1 MRYKLIAFDLDGT
14 LLNTLDDLTGAANAA
29 MKAFELPARTRE
41 EVRSFIGDGIEMLM
55 RRCASPQPYRAE
67 MLDAFKKHYVAH
79 CQDETVPYEG
89 ILPLLSFL
97 KEKGIKRAVL
107 SNKADFATKKLV
119 KAYFGDYVSLAVG
132 ENEAAGV
139 RRKPAPDALFAV
151 MKEMG
156 VTPEETLYV
165 GDSEVDIKTAKAA
178 GVDCVSVLWGFK
190 DEDFLRKNGATML
203 VSSPAQLTEYLDE
216 KI

>member
-1 MRYKLIAFDLDGT
+1 MRYQLIAFDLDGT

-29 MKAFELPARTRE
+29 MQAFDLPTRTRE

-55 RRCASPQPYRAE
+55 RRCAFPQPYRVE
-67 MLDAFKKHYVAH
+67 MLDAFKAHYVAH
-79 CQDETVPYEG
+79 CQDKTAPYEG
-89 ILPLLSFL
+89 IFPLLSAL

-119 KAYFGDYVSLAVG
+119 KAYFGDYISLAVG

-165 GDSEVDIKTAKAA
+165 GDSEVDIQTAKAA

-190 DEDFLRKNGATML
+190 DEEFLKKHGATTL
-203 VSSPAQLTEYLDE
+203 ISSPMQLLDE
-216 KI
+216 VE